1 MPVFS
6 KATDS
11 NVFPLSLNLVNLQK
25 RKELTMEEHSYK
37 YAYSQQN
44 CASVIGNINMFSG
57 NSQPYHLLEKIKTD
71 GTED

>member
-1 MPVFS
+1 
-6 KATDS
+6 
-11 NVFPLSLNLVNLQK
+11 
-25 RKELTMEEHSYK
+25 MEEHSYK